1 MCFIRRSSR
10 LFVSLVLVFEAGP
23 WQWKRRGMISGM
35 HSAQTVSLRS
45 VTPKLF
51 LAHQLQVLLEQFFF
65 IIVMVFAPQQGD
77 LFLLGSYLQ
86 SGTRTPRLLWA
97 LGPYR
102 RCVVESRPWRLLR
115 QSSKV
120 SSRQVHSTS
129 LTRKRYWHPFRAMEG
144 WDSTQG

>member
-1 MCFIRRSSR
+1 MCFISRSSR

-23 WQWKRRGMISGM
+23 WQWKTRGMISGM
-35 HSAQTVSLRS
+35 HRHSAQTVSLRS

-51 LAHQLQVLLEQFFF
+51 LTHQLQVLLEQFFF
-65 IIVMVFAPQQGD
+65 IIVMVFAPHQGD

-102 RCVVESRPWRLLR
+102 RCVVESRPWRLLNQKFLGGR
-115 QSSKV
+115 YIQ
-120 SSRQVHSTS
+120 RPP
-129 LTRKRYWHPFRAMEG
+129 TRKRYWHPFRAMEG
-144 WDSTQG
+144 WDSTQR